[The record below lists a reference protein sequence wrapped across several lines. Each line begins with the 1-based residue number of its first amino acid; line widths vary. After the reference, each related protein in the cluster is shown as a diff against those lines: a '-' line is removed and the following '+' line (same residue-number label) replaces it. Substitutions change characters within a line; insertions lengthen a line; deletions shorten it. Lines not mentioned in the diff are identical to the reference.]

1 MPNGRRGEAKIWRTQ
16 SKNRDE
22 GELVVVVAGE
32 DCAGRAALGIALT
45 AWLGVGWLLA

>member
-1 MPNGRRGEAKIWRTQ
+1 MLAGWGHGGVG
-16 SKNRDE
+16 S
-22 GELVVVVAGE
+22 GFVSVVAGE